1 MYAWIDMASFTPWSA
16 LFGGLLIGLASAIL
30 IVGIGKIMGMSGILK
45 SSLASLPKFSW
56 QLMFVIGMAITTW
69 LYSLIIGFPELEMG
83 QPLWKIIVTGL
94 LVGFGTRLG
103 SGCTSGHG
111 ICGISR
117 LSGRSIT
124 ATILFLFSG
133 VVTATLFAM
142 V

>member
-1 MYAWIDMASFTPWSA
+1 MYAWIDMVSFTPWSA

-83 QPLWKIIVTGL
+83 QPLWKIIVAGL

-142 V
+142 A

>member
-56 QLMFVIGMAITTW
+56 QLAFVIGMAITTW

-83 QPLWKIIVTGL
+83 QPLWKIIVAGL

-142 V
+142 A

>member
-1 MYAWIDMASFTPWSA
+1 MQSGIDMANFTPWSA
-16 LFGGLLIGLASAIL
+16 LIGGIMIGLAASIL

-45 SSLASLPKFSW
+45 SSLVSLPRFSW

-69 LYSLIIGFPELEMG
+69 LYSLFVGFPELEMG
-83 QPLWKIIVTGL
+83 QPLWKIIAAGL

-124 ATILFLFSG
+124 ATVLFLFSG
-133 VVTATLFAM
+133 IVTATLFAM
-142 V
+142 A

>member
-56 QLMFVIGMAITTW
+56 QLAFVIDMAITTW
-69 LYSLIIGFPELEMG
+69 LYSLIVGFPELEMG

-142 V
+142 A

>member
-1 MYAWIDMASFTPWSA
+1 MHTWIDMANFTPWSA
-16 LFGGLLIGLASAIL
+16 LIGGIMIGLAASIL
-30 IVGIGKIMGMSGILK
+30 IVGIGRIMGMSGILK
-45 SSLASLPKFSW
+45 SSLVSLPRFSW

-69 LYSLIIGFPELEMG
+69 LYSLLIGFPELEMG
-83 QPLWKIIVTGL
+83 QPLWKIIVAGL

-124 ATILFLFSG
+124 ATVLFLFSG

>member
-1 MYAWIDMASFTPWSA
+1 MHTWIDMANFTPWSA
-16 LFGGLLIGLASAIL
+16 LIGGIMIGLAASIL

-45 SSLASLPKFSW
+45 SSLVSLPRFSW

-69 LYSLIIGFPELEMG
+69 LYSLLIGFPELEMG
-83 QPLWKIIVTGL
+83 QPLWKIIVAGL

-124 ATILFLFSG
+124 ATVLFLFSG
-133 VVTATLFAM
+133 IVTATLFAM

>member
-56 QLMFVIGMAITTW
+56 QLAFVIGMAITTW

-142 V
+142 A

>member
-1 MYAWIDMASFTPWSA
+1 MHTWIDMANFTPWSA
-16 LFGGLLIGLASAIL
+16 LIGGIMIGLAASIL

-45 SSLASLPKFSW
+45 SSLVSLPRFSW

-69 LYSLIIGFPELEMG
+69 LYSLVIGFPELEMG
-83 QPLWKIIVTGL
+83 QPLWKIIAAGL

-124 ATILFLFSG
+124 ATVLFLFSG
-133 VVTATLFAM
+133 IVTATLFAM

>member
-1 MYAWIDMASFTPWSA
+1 MHTWIDMANFTPWSA
-16 LFGGLLIGLASAIL
+16 LIGGIMIGLAASIL

-45 SSLASLPKFSW
+45 SSLVSLPRFSW

-69 LYSLIIGFPELEMG
+69 VYSLLVGFPELEMG
-83 QPLWKIIVTGL
+83 QPLWKIIVAGL

-124 ATILFLFSG
+124 ATVLFLFSG
-133 VVTATLFAM
+133 IVTATLFAM

>member
-1 MYAWIDMASFTPWSA
+1 MHTWIDMANFTPWSA
-16 LFGGLLIGLASAIL
+16 LIGGIMIGLAASIL

-45 SSLASLPKFSW
+45 SSLVSLPRFSW

-69 LYSLIIGFPELEMG
+69 GYSLVIGFPELEMG
-83 QPLWKIIVTGL
+83 QPLWKIIAAGL

-124 ATILFLFSG
+124 ATVLFLFSG
-133 VVTATLFAM
+133 IVTATLFAM

>member
-1 MYAWIDMASFTPWSA
+1 MYAWIDMVSFTPWSA

-56 QLMFVIGMAITTW
+56 QLAFVIGMAITTW
-69 LYSLIIGFPELEMG
+69 LYSLIVGFPELEMG

-142 V
+142 A

>member
-1 MYAWIDMASFTPWSA
+1 MHTWIDMANFTPWSA
-16 LFGGLLIGLASAIL
+16 LIGSIMIGLAASIL

-45 SSLASLPKFSW
+45 SSLVSLPRFSW

-69 LYSLIIGFPELEMG
+69 LYSLLIGFPELEMG
-83 QPLWKIIVTGL
+83 QPLWKIIVAGL

-124 ATILFLFSG
+124 ATVLFLFSG
-133 VVTATLFAM
+133 IVTATLFAM

>member
-1 MYAWIDMASFTPWSA
+1 MYAWIDMASLTPWSA

-56 QLMFVIGMAITTW
+56 QLAFVIGMAITTW
-69 LYSLIIGFPELEMG
+69 LYSLIVGFPELEMG
-83 QPLWKIIVTGL
+83 QPLWKIIVAGL

-142 V
+142 A

>member
-1 MYAWIDMASFTPWSA
+1 MFAWIDMASFTHWSA

-56 QLMFVIGMAITTW
+56 QLAFVIGMAITTW
-69 LYSLIIGFPELEMG
+69 LYSLIVGFPELEMG
-83 QPLWKIIVTGL
+83 QPLWKIIVAGL

-142 V
+142 A

>member
-30 IVGIGKIMGMSGILK
+30 IVGLGKIMGMSGILK

-56 QLMFVIGMAITTW
+56 QLAFVIGMAITTW

-83 QPLWKIIVTGL
+83 QPLWKIIVAGL

-142 V
+142 A

>member
-1 MYAWIDMASFTPWSA
+1 MYAWIDMASLTPWSA

-56 QLMFVIGMAITTW
+56 QLAFVIGMAITTW

-83 QPLWKIIVTGL
+83 QPLWKIIVAGL

-142 V
+142 A

>member
-16 LFGGLLIGLASAIL
+16 LFGGLVIGLASAIL

-56 QLMFVIGMAITTW
+56 QLAFVIGMAITTW
-69 LYSLIIGFPELEMG
+69 LYSLIVGFPELEMG
-83 QPLWKIIVTGL
+83 QPLWKIIVAGL

-142 V
+142 A

>member
-56 QLMFVIGMAITTW
+56 KLMFVIGMAITTW

-142 V
+142 A

>member
-56 QLMFVIGMAITTW
+56 QLAFVIGMAITTW
-69 LYSLIIGFPELEMG
+69 LYSLIVGFPELEMG

-142 V
+142 A